1 MYIVSKYPR
10 ALTSENFAAAIARRF
25 FDRSEH
31 AHKIILREGEANN
44 ELALLVEGSDGG
56 EDGEGGA
63 FDLVFL
69 DAGKR
74 DYARQRALLLEHNLI
89 RVGGLVVADNV
100 LWAGAVPLH
109 SEALECGDAEASAPP
124 RQRHEKVTRALHD
137 YVAQTAADARWQQ
150 LILPL
155 RDGLSVCRRVRPPQ
169 PAGAPG
175 QLHGEYSNLMSELS
189 GKPRPPQLPTVPP
202 SPQPPT
208 FPPEGGFVTTFAVW
222 VGGLPPHF
230 DDNSLMQLFGAYGDI
245 SSCSVVKDR
254 ATGLS
259 RNFGFVN
266 FKSQQDAETA
276 IQNVNGQQ
284 VEGRTIHARLKGVI
298 KP

>member
-1 MYIVSKYPR
+1 
-10 ALTSENFAAAIARRF
+10 
-25 FDRSEH
+25 
-31 AHKIILREGEANN
+31 
-44 ELALLVEGSDGG
+44 
-56 EDGEGGA
+56 
-63 FDLVFL
+63 VFL

-109 SEALECGDAEASAPP
+109 SQALELGDAEASAPP

-175 QLHGEYSNLMSELS
+175 QLDGEYSNLMSKLS
-189 GKPRPPQLPTVPP
+189 GKPRPPQPPAVPP
-202 SPQPPT
+202 
-208 FPPEGGFVTTFAVW
+208 GGGVVTTFAVW

-230 DDNSLMQLFGAYGDI
+230 DDNSLMQLFSAYGNI
-245 SSCSVVKDR
+245 SMCSVVRDR

-259 RNFGFVN
+259 RNFGFVS
-266 FKSQQDAETA
+266 FKDQQDAETA

-284 VEGRTIHARLKGVI
+284 VEGRTIQARLKVVM